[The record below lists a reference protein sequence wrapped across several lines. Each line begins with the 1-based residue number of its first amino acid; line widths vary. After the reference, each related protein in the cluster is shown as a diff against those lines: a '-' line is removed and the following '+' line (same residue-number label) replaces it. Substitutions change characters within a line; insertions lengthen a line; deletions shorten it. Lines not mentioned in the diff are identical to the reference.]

1 MLSVGYVSV
10 NCLNQPKSGTHGRN
24 KRKSYRIAFMMF
36 FILVCEYVS
45 AFLKILEFLLPINTI
60 LKLANLEQVYLWP

>member
-1 MLSVGYVSV
+1 MKNYRSFKIAVLSLV
-10 NCLNQPKSGTHGRN
+10 
-24 KRKSYRIAFMMF
+24 FMMF

-60 LKLANLEQVYLWP
+60 LKLADLEQVYLWR

>member
-24 KRKSYRIAFMMF
+24 KRKSYHIV
-36 FILVCEYVS
+36 FISLFYLQDAGLS
-45 AFLKILEFLLPINTI
+45 AFYKVFEFLF
-60 LKLANLEQVYLWP
+60 